1 MILILL
7 SWIYVVF
14 STINIGFYTNKKL
27 KLKNSNFVIF
37 SILGLFTTTVF
48 ASIWAVFGRINI
60 EFHLIFLILNI
71 GIYLKF
77 KNEIQILYKSFFL
90 ELKALT
96 LSLKI
101 ALLFIFI
108 LILAQCA
115 SIPYIIDNESYYIQT
130 IKWINEYGL
139 VKGVA
144 NLHLFLGQTSGWHI
158 TQSVFNFSFLYNKF
172 NDLSGFCLLLGNIYA
187 FLHLNSY
194 FKNNETNHLIIGFL
208 PLVNIFLF
216 TFISTPSPDLP
227 VYILSLIIF
236 FKFVNHYE
244 KLDSETFN
252 LITILIL
259 FTIFIKT
266 TSIILVLIILVLF
279 IKHYKIL
286 IQKITQ
292 PLIISLLVLS
302 LFLIKNTITS
312 GYPLFPSVFNPFS
325 FDFQIPAP
333 IAHFYYD
340 ETKRAAFSLTENQ
353 YDRLNTFEIFKVWI
367 SRSGLHGM
375 FNKAILF
382 LLIIIP
388 VFIFKF
394 FNKKSFWILYGI
406 LFSQM
411 ILLFLSSPQ
420 YRFFINAILL
430 FSFLIAASIL
440 NTKRKIL
447 VSLYLSLLILTILT
461 MIPFNLS
468 LFTSNIHLK
477 KNSTFSLNEIIFPYK
492 NSKFDNDYEIIK
504 NGNLQYNSP
513 VNNVF
518 FWGTGD
524 GELPCINKEQIKYFE
539 MYYKIKPQMRTTN
552 LKDGFY
558 SKNISNESN

>member
-71 GIYLKF
+71 GIYLRF

-130 IKWINEYGL
+130 IKWINEYGF

-194 FKNNETNHLIIGFL
+194 FKNNKTNHLIIGFL

-292 PLIISLLVLS
+292 PLIIGLLVLS

-312 GYPLFPSVFNPFS
+312 GYPLFPSVVNPFS

-353 YDRLNTFEIFKVWI
+353 YNNLNTFEIFKVWI

-382 LLIIIP
+382 FLIIIP

-420 YRFFINAILL
+420 YRFFINAILF

-513 VNNVF
+513 INNVF

-524 GELPCINKEQIKYFE
+524 GELPCVNKEQIKYFE

>member
-513 VNNVF
+513 INNVF

-524 GELPCINKEQIKYFE
+524 GELPCVNKEQIKYFE

>member
-7 SWIYVVF
+7 SWIYIVF
-14 STINIGFYTNKKL
+14 TTINIGFYTNKKL
-27 KLKNSNFVIF
+27 QLKNSNFVIF

-48 ASIWAVFGRINI
+48 ASIWAIFGRINI

-71 GIYLKF
+71 GIYLRF
-77 KNEIQILYKSFFL
+77 KNEIQILYKSFFQ
-90 ELKALT
+90 ELNALT

-101 ALLFIFI
+101 ALLFIVI

-130 IKWINEYGL
+130 IKWINEYGF

-144 NLHLFLGQTSGWHI
+144 NLHLFLAQTSGWHI

-172 NDLSGFCLLLGNIYA
+172 NDLSGYCLLLGNIYA
-187 FLHLNSY
+187 FFHLNSY

-208 PLVNIFLF
+208 PLVNIFFF

-236 FKFVNHYE
+236 LKFVNHYE
-244 KLDSETFN
+244 KLNPETFS

-266 TSIILVLIILVLF
+266 TSIILVLILLVLF

-286 IQKITQ
+286 IPKITQ
-292 PLIISLLVLS
+292 PLIIGLVVLS
-302 LFLIKNTITS
+302 LFLIKNTIVN
-312 GYPLFPSVFNPFS
+312 GYPLFPSVFAPFS

-353 YDRLNTFEIFKVWI
+353 YNNLNTFEIFKVWI
-367 SRSGLHGM
+367 SRPGLHGI

-382 LLIIIP
+382 LLVIIP

-430 FSFLIAASIL
+430 FSFLIATCIL

-447 VSLYLSLLILTILT
+447 ISLYLSLLILTILIIT
-461 MIPFNLS
+461 PFNLS
-468 LFTSNIHLK
+468 LFTSNVYLK
-477 KNSTFSLNEIIFPYK
+477 NNSTFSLNEIIFPHK
-492 NSKFDNDYEIIK
+492 NSRFDNDYEIIK

-513 VNNVF
+513 SNSVF

-524 GELPCINKEQIKYFE
+524 GELPCVNKEQIKYFE

-558 SKNISNESN
+558 AKNILNESD

>member
-7 SWIYVVF
+7 SWIYIVF
-14 STINIGFYTNKKL
+14 TTINIGFYTNKKL
-27 KLKNSNFVIF
+27 QLKNSNFVIF
-37 SILGLFTTTVF
+37 SILGLFATTVF
-48 ASIWAVFGRINI
+48 ASIWAIFGRINI

-71 GIYLKF
+71 GIYFSF
-77 KNEIQILYKSFFL
+77 KNEIQILYKSFFQ
-90 ELKALT
+90 ELKALA

-101 ALLFIFI
+101 TLLLIFI

-130 IKWINEYGL
+130 IKWINEYGF

-144 NLHLFLGQTSGWHI
+144 NLHLFLAQTSGWHI

-187 FLHLNSY
+187 IFHLNSY

-236 FKFVNHYE
+236 FKFVNHYK
-244 KLDSETFN
+244 KLDSETFS

-286 IQKITQ
+286 IPKIIQ
-292 PLIISLLVLS
+292 PLIIGLVVLS
-302 LFLIKNTITS
+302 LFLIKNTIIS
-312 GYPLFPSVFNPFS
+312 GYPLFPSVFNPFL

-340 ETKRAAFSLTENQ
+340 ETRRAAFSLTENQ
-353 YDRLNTFEIFKVWI
+353 YNSLNTFEIFKVWI
-367 SRSGLHGM
+367 SRPGLHGI

-382 LLIIIP
+382 LLMIIP

-406 LFSQM
+406 LFSQI

-430 FSFLIAASIL
+430 FGFLIAACIL

-447 VSLYLSLLILTILT
+447 ISLYLSLLILTVTI

-468 LFTSNIHLK
+468 LFTSNIYLK
-477 KNSTFSLNEIIFPYK
+477 TNSTFSLNEIIFPYK

-504 NGNLQYNSP
+504 NGNLQYHSPINS
-513 VNNVF
+513 VF

-524 GELPCINKEQIKYFE
+524 GELPCVNKEQIKYFE

-558 SKNISNESN
+558 AKTY

>member
-7 SWIYVVF
+7 SWTYIIF
-14 STINIGFYTNKKL
+14 TTINIGFYTNKKL
-27 KLKNSNFVIF
+27 RLKNSNFVIF

-48 ASIWAVFGRINI
+48 ASIWAIFGRINI
-60 EFHLIFLILNI
+60 EFHLTFLILNI
-71 GIYLKF
+71 GIFLRF
-77 KNEIQILYKSFFL
+77 KNEIKILYQSFFL

-101 ALLFIFI
+101 ALLFIFF

-130 IKWINEYGL
+130 IKWINEYGF

-187 FLHLNSY
+187 FFYLNSY
-194 FKNNETNHLIIGFL
+194 FKNNDSNYLIIGFL

-236 FKFVNHYE
+236 FKFINHYE
-244 KLDSETFN
+244 KLDYETFN
-252 LITILIL
+252 LITILVL
-259 FTIFIKT
+259 FSIFIKT
-266 TSIILVLIILVLF
+266 TSIILVLIVFVLF

-286 IQKITQ
+286 IPKITQ
-292 PLIISLLVLS
+292 PLIIGLSVLS
-302 LFLIKNTITS
+302 LFLIKNTIIS

-340 ETKRAAFSLTENQ
+340 ETRRAAFSLTQDQ
-353 YDRLNTFEIFKVWI
+353 YNSLNTFEIFKVWI

-382 LLIIIP
+382 LLVIIP

-394 FNKKSFWILYGI
+394 FNKKAFWILYGI

-430 FSFLIAASIL
+430 FSFLITASIL
-440 NTKRKIL
+440 NTKRKIIT
-447 VSLYLSLLILTILT
+447 SLYLSLLILAILIMT
-461 MIPFNLS
+461 PFNLS
-468 LFTSNIHLK
+468 LFTNNIYLK
-477 KNSTFSLNEIIFPYK
+477 NNSTFSLNEIIFPYK

-504 NGNLQYNSP
+504 NDNLQYHSP
-513 VNNVF
+513 VNSVF

-524 GELPCINKEQIKYFE
+524 GEVPCVNKEQIKYFE
-539 MYYKIKPQMRTTN
+539 IYYKIKPQMRTTN

-558 SKNISNESN
+558 AKNIK

>member
-7 SWIYVVF
+7 SWIYIVF
-14 STINIGFYTNKKL
+14 TTVNIGFYTNKKL
-27 KLKNSNFVIF
+27 QLKNSNFVIF

-48 ASIWAVFGRINI
+48 ASIWAIFGRINI
-60 EFHLIFLILNI
+60 EFHLLFLILNI
-71 GIYLKF
+71 GIYFSF

-101 ALLFIFI
+101 ALFLVFI

-130 IKWINEYGL
+130 IKWINEYGF
-139 VKGVA
+139 VKGLA

-158 TQSVFNFSFLYNKF
+158 TQSVFSFSFLYNKF

-187 FLHLNSY
+187 FFHLNSY
-194 FKNNETNHLIIGFL
+194 FKNNEPNRLIIGFL
-208 PLVNIFLF
+208 PLANIFFF

-236 FKFVNHYE
+236 FEFVNHYE
-244 KLDSETFN
+244 KIDPETFS
-252 LITILIL
+252 LITILVL
-259 FTIFIKT
+259 FSIFIKT

-292 PLIISLLVLS
+292 PVIISLLVLS

-312 GYPLFPSVFNPFS
+312 GYPLFPSVVNPFS

-340 ETKRAAFSLTENQ
+340 ETRRAAFSLTENQ
-353 YDRLNTFEIFKVWI
+353 YNSLNTFEIFKVWI
-367 SRSGLHGM
+367 SRSGLHGI

-382 LLIIIP
+382 LLAIIP
-388 VFIFKF
+388 IFIFKF
-394 FNKKSFWILYGI
+394 FNKKSFWVLYGI

-430 FSFLIAASIL
+430 FCFLIAACIL

-447 VSLYLSLLILTILT
+447 ISLYLSLLILTVLIMTPL
-461 MIPFNLS
+461 NLS
-468 LFTSNIHLK
+468 FFTNNIYLK
-477 KNSTFSLNEIIFPYK
+477 NNSTFSLNEIIFPYK

-504 NGNLQYNSP
+504 NGNLQYHSPINS
-513 VNNVF
+513 VF

-524 GELPCINKEQIKYFE
+524 GELPCVNKEQIKYFE
-539 MYYKIKPQMRTTN
+539 TRYKIKPQMQTTN

>member
-7 SWIYVVF
+7 SWIYIVF
-14 STINIGFYTNKKL
+14 TTINIGFYTNKKL
-27 KLKNSNFVIF
+27 QLKNSNFVIF
-37 SILGLFTTTVF
+37 SILGLFATTIF

-71 GIYLKF
+71 GIYFSF

-130 IKWINEYGL
+130 IKWINEYGF

-187 FLHLNSY
+187 FFRLNSY

-208 PLVNIFLF
+208 PLVNIFFF

-236 FKFVNHYE
+236 FKFINHYE
-244 KLDSETFN
+244 KLNPETFN

-292 PLIISLLVLS
+292 PLIIGLVVLS
-302 LFLIKNTITS
+302 LFLIKNTTIS
-312 GYPLFPSVFNPFS
+312 GYPLFPSVFDPFS

-353 YDRLNTFEIFKVWI
+353 YNSLNTFEIFKVWI
-367 SRSGLHGM
+367 SRPGLHGI

-382 LLIIIP
+382 LLVIIP

-430 FSFLIAASIL
+430 FSFLIAACIL

-447 VSLYLSLLILTILT
+447 ISLYLSLLILTVIIMT
-461 MIPFNLS
+461 PFNLS
-468 LFTSNIHLK
+468 LFTSNIYLK
-477 KNSTFSLNEIIFPYK
+477 NNSTFSLNEIIFPYK

-513 VNNVF
+513 INSVF

-524 GELPCINKEQIKYFE
+524 GELPCVNKEQIKYFE

-558 SKNISNESN
+558 SKNILNESN

>member
-7 SWIYVVF
+7 SWIYIVF

-71 GIYLKF
+71 GIYLRF

-96 LSLKI
+96 LSLKV

-279 IKHYKIL
+279 IKDYKIL

-312 GYPLFPSVFNPFS
+312 GYPLFPSVVNPFS

-353 YDRLNTFEIFKVWI
+353 YDGLNTFEIFKVWI

-430 FSFLIAASIL
+430 FSFLIAACIL

-447 VSLYLSLLILTILT
+447 VSLYLSSLILTVITL
-461 MIPFNLS
+461 IPFNLS

-477 KNSTFSLNEIIFPYK
+477 KNSTFSLNEIIYPYK

-513 VNNVF
+513 INNVF

-524 GELPCINKEQIKYFE
+524 GELPCVNKEQIKYFE

-552 LKDGFY
+552 FKDGFY

>member
-7 SWIYVVF
+7 SWIYIVF

-71 GIYLKF
+71 GIYLRF

-101 ALLFIFI
+101 ALLFISI

-279 IKHYKIL
+279 IKDYKIL

-312 GYPLFPSVFNPFS
+312 GYPLFPSVVNPFS

-353 YDRLNTFEIFKVWI
+353 YDSLNTFEIFKVWI
-367 SRSGLHGM
+367 SRSGLHGI

-513 VNNVF
+513 INNVF

-524 GELPCINKEQIKYFE
+524 GELPCVNKEQIKYFE

-552 LKDGFY
+552 LKDVFY

>member
-27 KLKNSNFVIF
+27 QLKNPSFVVF

-71 GIYLKF
+71 GIYLRF

-292 PLIISLLVLS
+292 PLIIGLLVLS

-312 GYPLFPSVFNPFS
+312 GYPLFPSVVNPFS

-353 YDRLNTFEIFKVWI
+353 YDSLNTFEIFKVWI
-367 SRSGLHGM
+367 SRPGLHGM

-382 LLIIIP
+382 LLTVIP

-430 FSFLIAASIL
+430 FSFLIAACIL

-447 VSLYLSLLILTILT
+447 VSLYLSLLILMVIT

-513 VNNVF
+513 INNVF

-524 GELPCINKEQIKYFE
+524 GELPCVNKEQIKYFE

-558 SKNISNESN
+558 PKNISNESN